1 MSAETFTNSPGGWAD
16 RIVQAVGRDIE
27 RVTDHELAHHDFT
40 FASMALDVAKQLR
53 EEQERL
59 DKGAFAEH
67 EHPSQSPLIPGW
79 ALEQIDAADRV
90 RNACTLILA
99 NGTPGTAD
107 YVLADSLLEE
117 FKAGTIET
125 GLVRTIPGTES

>member
-40 FASMALDVAKQLR
+40 FASIALGFAKQLR

-59 DKGAFAEH
+59 DKSAFAEF
-67 EHPSQSPLIPGW
+67 PSEPHLPQW
-79 ALEQIDAADRV
+79 AVEQIDAADRV

-99 NGTPGTAD
+99 NGTPGTAE
-107 YVLADSLLEE
+107 YVLADSLLDE
-117 FKAGTIET
+117 FRAGTIES
-125 GLVRTIPGTES
+125 GLIRANGSES